1 MASAPGTPPQ
11 SGKRSASPQSEV
23 RRLLKAG
30 ARLFQEH
37 QEPRALAAFKKAFL
51 ISRCLPEPPLRARC
65 LFNLGAAYIY
75 AGKPGKGLRCT
86 RWARDM
92 GVAEDGD
99 LSFNIAAAYDALGG
113 HAQAAEFYR
122 RAAEQY
128 EARQSLKAAEALVK
142 LGYCL
147 VSTGDPPSA
156 ALAFCRAGRA
166 YQEAQRP
173 EEAAMAL
180 REAAN
185 YWLRSGRYQPAEV
198 LEALQGCSRLCAGI
212 TNLELLGHLRNHLGL
227 HYTEL
232 QCFGHAEEQFRE
244 AMELCRGERCTLRK
258 TAVLLQNMGAL
269 CNARLQPQ
277 AALPYHKQAAQAY
290 GVLGETAA
298 RAQCLYNLAT
308 AHTQLGNYREAL
320 RDYQQAG
327 KAFGDSGKRRAG
339 PAPQP
344 RPEEDRGGGGA
355 TVSAPPVPPGG
366 HFQCQESC
374 RGSIHAPLP
383 WRGPQAWLR
392 RGPCKQKP
400 RGPGRAGRAS
410 AAAGLRPRPR
420 GKEEEAADAL
430 PSPSAS
436 GNVSL
441 ASPCPLLL
449 PSRRRL
455 R

>member
-327 KAFGDSGKRRAG
+327 KAFGDSGDASGEAQSLEGRAAAHLGLGHPHEAARCYKHALALLEKTTEGLGSPRSRILRKLAAVTDYREAARG
-339 PAPQP
+339 PNPH
-344 RPEEDRGGGGA
+344 
-355 TVSAPPVPPGG
+355 PGG
-366 HFQCQESC
+366 SVDS
-374 RGSIHAPLP
+374 GAD
-383 WRGPQAWLR
+383 
-392 RGPCKQKP
+392 KP
-400 RGPGRAGRAS
+400 FFPGR
-410 AAAGLRPRPR
+410 
-420 GKEEEAADAL
+420 E
-430 PSPSAS
+430 
-436 GNVSL
+436 
-441 ASPCPLLL
+441 
-449 PSRRRL
+449 
-455 R
+455 